1 MLLVSFSL
9 INTNVGKSEMEI
21 NEEEIFFSYGLVETF
36 KNEKTVKEK

>member
-9 INTNVGKSEMEI
+9 INTHVEKSEMEI
-21 NEEEIFFSYGLVETF
+21 NEDEFFFSYGLVEIF